1 MKATVLLVRADT
13 RGARL
18 RTSLVVLVLSG
29 FAYSGVQHLAPLLH
43 REIPPV
49 PATLID
55 ELMPFSGWA
64 LIPYA
69 SLAALLLT
77 VAMLVEGVRFRHLLR
92 AAITAQAIAY
102 LIFLC
107 WPMSV
112 TRPVPG
118 TDAGAMDHLAWWLID
133 VSDLPLNTVPSLH
146 VAYALIA
153 AFALPR
159 WWSIPWA
166 AVIALSVLPLKQHL
180 VLDVVTGAVLAVIVW
195 RLSRGATSGDV
206 PPMAGSDPTAD
217 QSGPRDAVANR

>member
-1 MKATVLLVRADT
+1 MFPVRADT
-13 RGARL
+13 CGGRL
-18 RTSLVVLVLSG
+18 CISLVVLILSG

-49 PATLID
+49 PATIID
-55 ELMPFSGWA
+55 ESMPFSGWA

-77 VAMLVEGVRFRHLLR
+77 VATLVEGGRFRHLLR

-112 TRPVPG
+112 ARPVPG
-118 TDAGAMDHLAWWLID
+118 ADAGVMDRLAWWLID

-153 AFALPR
+153 AFILPR
-159 WWSIPWA
+159 WWSILWA
-166 AVIALSVLPLKQHL
+166 VVIALSVLPLKQHL
-180 VLDVVTGAVLAVIVW
+180 LLDVVTGAMLAVIAW
-195 RLSRGATSGDV
+195 RLTRGATSADV
-206 PPMAGSDPTAD
+206 RSAAGTGPTAD
-217 QSGPRDAVANR
+217 RSGPHDAAANR